1 MDRRDPANQ
10 IGRAA
15 SYFALFSEIGLV
27 LAIPIIVG
35 VLVGDRIDRSIGS
48 WPIFLLLGAFAGM
61 GLGAYASYR
70 LITRFLARF
79 ESEPRASGDRRDG
92 AGGPE

>member
-1 MDRRDPANQ
+1 MDRRDPTNQ

-15 SYFALFSEIGLV
+15 AYFALFSEIGFV

-35 VLVGDRIDRSIGS
+35 VLGGDQIDKAIGT
-48 WPIFLLLGAFAGM
+48 WPIFLLIGSLGGM
-61 GLGAYASYR
+61 ALGGLASYR

-79 ESEPRASGDRRDG
+79 EDEPRTSGDRRDG
-92 AGGPE
+92 TRRPQ

>member
-1 MDRRDPANQ
+1 MDRRDPTNQ

-15 SYFALFSEIGLV
+15 SYFALFSEIGFV

-35 VLVGDRIDRSIGS
+35 VLAGNGLDRSIGT
-48 WPIFLLLGAFAGM
+48 WPILLLVGAFAGM
-61 GLGAYASYR
+61 ALGGYASYR

-79 ESEPRASGDRRDG
+79 EDGPRPSGDRRDG
-92 AGGPE
+92 AGGSE